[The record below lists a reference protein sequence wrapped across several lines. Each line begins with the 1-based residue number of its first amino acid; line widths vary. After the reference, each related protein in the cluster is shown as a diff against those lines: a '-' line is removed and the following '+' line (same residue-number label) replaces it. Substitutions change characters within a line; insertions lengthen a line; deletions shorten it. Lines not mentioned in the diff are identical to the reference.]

1 MQGVGRH
8 LGRGGPWRVRSDP
21 VHGRGRA
28 LREEVGYWEGWLATE
43 GGNYPEDYARR
54 IDPGAQVDDPALR
67 SVLASIPEGTVSILD
82 VGAGPLSIV
91 GCRFPGLELT
101 IVAVDPLA
109 DKYNRL
115 LHKKGLEPPVRTQAL
130 AGERLVAEFGE
141 DRFDIAYAHNALD
154 HAVDPAVIIEQML
167 AVVRPGGHVV
177 LRHSLNEAVQQNYVE
192 LHQWNMDERSGEL
205 VIWRPGAITNMTHAL
220 AGRAEVLCWT
230 ETADTVFCVITKP
243 AA

>member
-1 MQGVGRH
+1 
-8 LGRGGPWRVRSDP
+8 

-28 LREEVGYWEGWLATE
+28 LREEVGYWEGWLATD

-54 IDPGAQVDDPALR
+54 IDPGAEVDDPALR

-243 AA
+243 AT